1 MSPIKGCRAEM
12 LLDFLR
18 RVECQ
23 PIYLVDE
30 IIDLWSLE
38 RTFFR
43 PQQHNDVIRTPL
55 AMPLVRTA

>member
-1 MSPIKGCRAEM
+1 MSPIKGCRVEI

-23 PIYLVDE
+23 PIDLVGE

-38 RTFFR
+38 HTFFR
-43 PQQHNDVIRTPL
+43 PSST
-55 AMPLVRTA
+55 TT